1 MTTARGWRALSL
13 RRRARASRTSA
24 RKLRIRGTVGCTCK
38 HDGRGAGWRELDCA
52 SHKLIRRRGG
62 VEGFGRNSSSL
73 TEDDERMPASRGGP
87 AGEGSLQP
95 FVDVLSLER
104 PVVRLAGRRSV
115 KARTDQDESGRGAL
129 EAEAEGRLAAP
140 QKGAVPLHQPKVLV
154 NVDSGKPDHRRQL
167 ARQRLPLW
175 RKLLA
180 RLRPIVIELEQP
192 RLAKALGQVGVVLR
206 GQRQSLGE
214 DGRPARP
221 ASSEWVVEVVPP
233 LLLCLP
239 TDAGIVVSVQI
250 ILTAL
255 LWIGECF
262 ICSCHAL
269 EPSLRVRAFVLVWM
283 VVSSQLAVRRLD
295 LRL

>member
-1 MTTARGWRALSL
+1 MGE
-13 RRRARASRTSA
+13 ARAEEPGEER
-24 RKLRIRGTVGCTCK
+24 V
-38 HDGRGAGWRELDCA
+38 GRGA
-52 SHKLIRRRGG
+52 RGAHHEHLGFDDDGPRLACIVAAPAGARVADLGEEAPDQGHRG
-62 VEGFGRNSSSL
+62 VHLADS
-73 TEDDERMPASRGGP
+73 GGP